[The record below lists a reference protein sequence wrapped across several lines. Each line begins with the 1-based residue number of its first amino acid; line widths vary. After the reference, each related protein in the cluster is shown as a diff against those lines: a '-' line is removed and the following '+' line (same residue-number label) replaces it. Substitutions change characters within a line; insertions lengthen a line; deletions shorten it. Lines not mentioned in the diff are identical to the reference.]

1 MNRSKLR
8 IKTPAGSM
16 ETVVN
21 DPVERRRGVAFIA
34 HPHSLH
40 GGSMDNKVVQTL
52 AKSAYGLG
60 MVVVRPNFRGVG
72 QSEGEYDRGAGET
85 ADMLEIIRF
94 VMGHYAGLPIY
105 LAGFSFGAYVQ
116 NQVASQLPHQGLL
129 LVAPAV
135 NLYAFRPVPSTALL
149 IHGEQDELVPIDEVK
164 RFADACGAALTVIS
178 GADHYFHRKLKELA
192 TIVENAWRC

>member
-1 MNRSKLR
+1 
-8 IKTPAGSM
+8 M

-21 DPVERRRGVAFIA
+21 DPVTLRRGVAFIA

-52 AKSAYGLG
+52 ARAAYALG

-72 QSEGEYDRGAGET
+72 QSEGKYDQGTGET

-94 VMGHYAGLPIY
+94 VMGHYPGLPIY

-116 NQVASQLPHQGLL
+116 HQVAAQLPHEKLL

-135 NLYAFRPVPSTALL
+135 NLYNFRPVSSATLF
-149 IHGEQDELVPIDEVK
+149 IHGERDELVPVDEVR
-164 RFADACGAALTVIS
+164 RFADACGATLKVIP
-178 GADHYFHRKLKELA
+178 GADHYFHKRLKELA
-192 TIVENAWRC
+192 AIVEDVWHC